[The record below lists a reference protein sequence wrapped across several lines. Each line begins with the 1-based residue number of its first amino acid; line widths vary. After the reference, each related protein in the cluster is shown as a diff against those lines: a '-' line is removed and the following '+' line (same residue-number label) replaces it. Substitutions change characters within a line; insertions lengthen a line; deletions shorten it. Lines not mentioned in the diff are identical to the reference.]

1 MGMAEGLPM
10 SAVAAFL
17 TPEKDVQQGE
27 FETPPHPAGR
37 QPVKHDFKFT
47 FNILENQLNQLQLE
61 NQDTQC
67 EFVNVKLDFLH
78 VLLNSYSLSHVI
90 GYYT

>member
-17 TPEKDVQQGE
+17 TSEKDVQQGE

-47 FNILENQLNQLQLE
+47 FNILENQLE
-61 NQDTQC
+61 SVT
-67 EFVNVKLDFLH
+67 VGK
-78 VLLNSYSLSHVI
+78 SRYSM
-90 GYYT
+90 